1 MTTPP
6 RPGGSDEIAD
16 RFAEEDRK
24 RMEYLNEADGR
35 REVAQGVRCICGRP
49 KRQRSKRCV
58 RCRSKGNR

>member
-24 RMEYLNEADGR
+24 RMEYLNRASSQRYD
-35 REVAQGVRCICGRP
+35 RESTRCECGKP
-49 KRQRSKRCV
+49 KRKQSKRCIW
-58 RCRSKGNR
+58 CRVDER